1 MGGSTDGRTDG
12 RTGGRTDGST
22 TDSLQYGWF
31 YRGWVLERVVV
42 LAVLA
47 RNYGITGGSTKE
59 G

>member
-12 RTGGRTDGST
+12 RTGGRTDIGCWS
-22 TDSLQYGWF
+22 GWF
-31 YRGWVLERVVV
+31 YRGWVLERVVE